1 MSMQF
6 DSDEPSMLDESE
18 CLAIYRRM
26 KLVREFDDKIDAMYR
41 AGVIAGR
48 RQIFAGEE
56 AVAVGAIHAMRR
68 EDFVV
73 STYHKWGHRIA
84 RGIDPRDV
92 IAEAIGDAGENTD
105 GDADAAMLPQ
115 NRTYFFD
122 VIANGARGLSI
133 AAGLALAIQYRK

>member
-41 AGVIAGR
+41 AGVLAGR

-56 AVAVGAIHAMRR
+56 AVAVGAIHAMRG

-73 STYHKWGHRIA
+73 STYHKAGHRLA
-84 RGIDPRDV
+84 RGIEPRDV
-92 IAEAIGDAGENTD
+92 IGEVIGDAGEKTVS
-105 GDADAAMLPQ
+105 DADATKTAQ
-115 NRTYFFD
+115 
-122 VIANGARGLSI
+122 
-133 AAGLALAIQYRK
+133 